1 MALLDSII
9 DWAQNDLPDWQA
21 DAVRRLL
28 SQEILAETDKE
39 ELLHILKRKYQLC
52 GDDSAPPELRPPK
65 KGDISGA
72 PEETARISLEAITN
86 LCSVN
91 AVPDGS
97 GLSFGA
103 TGLTLIYGENAAGKS
118 AYARVLK
125 RACSARQKERIHPN
139 VHKKGSAAPAKA
151 LFRISLEGGSGQP
164 VPWEDGAPGP
174 AVLTNI
180 CVFDSKCARIIVN
193 EKNEVVYLPYGSD
206 VFQGLVNLLQELRQK
221 LEQEKPSPE
230 KLIYQ
235 DIPEETSSGQ
245 FMNRL
250 KHTTP
255 LREVEQHTEWNPQ
268 DEQKL
273 SELARTVAKV
283 EAEDPTQQAVK
294 LRNQKGRISELKTE
308 IDHIASVLSE
318 EKADL
323 LLEQIR
329 NYVATKKAFSIS
341 SQTSLGDEPLQ
352 GAGETEWQK
361 LYKAAKE
368 YSIQVAYTDI
378 GFPNTAQDSLC
389 VLCMQPLSED
399 ARQRLNRFKEFMKGT
414 TKKSLD
420 SAAELLTRTL
430 KELQDADLPEIESYK
445 DALDEIRNRE
455 NQLAKQI
462 EDYLTA
468 MLARKMSMTHAGTS
482 KGIHDFPPSPPNPS
496 APIAKVAETIEKE
509 AAIIEKTANPQELS
523 ALRTEK
529 AELQARKNL
538 SERKNTILNY
548 LDSLRTENKYD
559 ECLKATSFKHITY
572 KGKRIVSEFITDR
585 LKECLDTELKYFGLD
600 LSLEL
605 KPSGVEGET
614 IHELKL
620 AGCQL
625 PPKAAISDILSEGEQ
640 KALALSAFLAELK
653 ACQHESPIVLDDPVC
668 SLDHQWRRK
677 TATRIVHEA
686 KSRQVIIFTHDIAFA
701 HDIMDDVARENV
713 PLCVQYIYRTAGI
726 PGYVDSNLPWGAGT
740 VAHRL
745 DELKKLCS
753 KARKTHTTATDPEY
767 SELVSTLYSKLRA
780 TWERAVEDVAFCRT
794 LLRHRDHISVNLEF
808 KKVSV
813 LDLKDCE
820 DLINAHKKC
829 CDITESHD
837 LSRARGPSLPNPT
850 EISTDIAC
858 LEDWITRIK
867 DKQKVI
873 V

>member
-1 MALLDSII
+1 M
-9 DWAQNDLPDWQA
+9 
-21 DAVRRLL
+21 
-28 SQEILAETDKE
+28 
-39 ELLHILKRKYQLC
+39 
-52 GDDSAPPELRPPK
+52 
-65 KGDISGA
+65 SGA
-72 PEETARISLEAITN
+72 PEETAKISLEAMTN
-86 LCSVN
+86 LCNVN

-97 GLSFGA
+97 GLSFGS
-103 TGLTLIYGENAAGKS
+103 TGLTLIYGENASGKS

-125 RACSARQKERIHPN
+125 RACSARHKEPIHPN
-139 VHKKGSAAPAKA
+139 VHKRVPATPAKA
-151 LFRISLEGGSGQP
+151 LFRISLEGHSGQL
-164 VPWEDGAPGP
+164 VPWEDGGP
-174 AVLTNI
+174 SPSVLTNI

-206 VFQGLVNLLQELRQK
+206 VFQGLVNLLQHLRQR

-235 DIPEETSSGQ
+235 DIPKETSSGQ
-245 FMNRL
+245 FMNTL
-250 KHTTP
+250 IHTTP
-255 LREVEQHTEWNPQ
+255 VRELEQRTKWNPQ

-273 SELARTVAKV
+273 SELTRTVAKV

-294 LRNQKGRISELKTE
+294 LRNQKGRIIELKTE
-308 IDHIASVLSE
+308 IDQIASALSE
-318 EKADL
+318 EKAGL
-323 LLEQIR
+323 LLEHIR
-329 NYVATKKAFSIS
+329 NHVTAEKAFLIS
-341 SQTSLGDEPLQ
+341 SQTSLADEPLH

-361 LYKAAKE
+361 LYEAAEE
-368 YSIQVAYTDI
+368 YSTQIAYKNI
-378 GFPNTAQDSLC
+378 GFPNTAQNSLC

-399 ARQRLNRFKEFMKGT
+399 ARQRFNRFKEFMERT

-420 SAAELLTRTL
+420 CASDMLKRTL
-430 KELQDADLPEIESYK
+430 KQLEDADFPEIESYK

-455 NQLAKQI
+455 DQLSKQI
-462 EDYLTA
+462 EDCLLA
-468 MLARKMSMTHAGTS
+468 MLARKMSMIHAGTS
-482 KGIHDFPPSPPNPS
+482 MEIRDFPPNPPNPS
-496 APIAKVAETIEKE
+496 PCIAKVAETIEKE

-538 SERKNTILNY
+538 SERKSAILNY

-559 ECLKATSFKHITY
+559 ECLKATSFKHITN
-572 KGKRIVSEFITDR
+572 KGKTIVSEFITDR
-585 LKECLDTELKYFGLD
+585 LKDCLDTELKYFGLD
-600 LSLEL
+600 LALEL

-677 TATRIVHEA
+677 TAARIVHEA
-686 KSRQVIIFTHDIAFA
+686 KSRQLIIFTHDIVFA

-726 PGYVDSNLPWGAGT
+726 PGYADTNLPWGAGT
-740 VAHRL
+740 IAHRL

-753 KARKTHTTATDPEY
+753 KAREIHTTATDPEY

-808 KKVSV
+808 RKVSV
-813 LDLKDCE
+813 LDLRDCE

-850 EISTDIAC
+850 EISTDIAS

-867 DKQKVI
+867 DKQKTI